1 MQTRKA
7 RVSVDGPTLKRG
19 RGLITDHAWMRVVL
33 TPCSEAN
40 GKRGREEERKGRE
53 KGKKRG
59 REEGKKRG
67 REEGRTDRRRETG
80 RKEGWMCV
88 VEEEREDVIAVSNR
102 RLSS

>member
-53 KGKKRG
+53 EGKKRG

-67 REEGRTDRRRETG
+67 REEGRKGGQTGGGRQEG
-80 RKEGWMCV
+80 RKDGCV
-88 VEEEREDVIAVSNR
+88 
-102 RLSS
+102 